1 MASKKV
7 TLPVVNQAGEVV
19 VKSMTVASE
28 VFGVEVNEQVIFD
41 AVQVYQ
47 SNQRQATAKTKTRA
61 EVSGGG
67 KKPWRQKGTGRA
79 RAGSTRS
86 PLWRHGGVVFGPK
99 GNQNYTLSQ
108 NKKEHALAVKSALT
122 LKAQEKD
129 IIVVDSFKLDGA
141 NTKAMVA
148 ILKAIK
154 AKAKSLI
161 VVEDDADDLVL
172 SARNIAGVTIV
183 TTNNVCVYDLLNNGS
198 VIFTK
203 ASIKKVEEGLK

>member
-19 VKSMTVASE
+19 VKAMTVAPE

-86 PLWRHGGVVFGPK
+86 PLRRHGGVVFGPT
-99 GNQNYTLSQ
+99 GNQNYTLAQ

-148 ILKAIK
+148 ILKAIN
-154 AKAKSLI
+154 AKAKS
-161 VVEDDADDLVL
+161 
-172 SARNIAGVTIV
+172 
-183 TTNNVCVYDLLNNGS
+183 
-198 VIFTK
+198 
-203 ASIKKVEEGLK
+203 

>member
-19 VKSMTVASE
+19 VKAMTVAPE

-86 PLWRHGGVVFGPK
+86 PLWRLGGVVFGPT
-99 GNQNYTLSQ
+99 GNQNYTLAQ

-148 ILKAIK
+148 ILKAIN

-161 VVEDDADDLVL
+161 VVE
-172 SARNIAGVTIV
+172 
-183 TTNNVCVYDLLNNGS
+183 
-198 VIFTK
+198 
-203 ASIKKVEEGLK
+203 

>member
-1 MASKKV
+1 MPKIDVYNIEGKKV
-7 TLPVVNQAGEVV
+7 NDVELKEDIFGIIPNEELVHSVIVNYLA
-19 VKSMTVASE
+19 
-28 VFGVEVNEQVIFD
+28 
-41 AVQVYQ
+41 
-47 SNQRQATAKTKTRA
+47 NQRQGTQSTKTRA
-61 EVSGGG
+61 EVRGGG

-86 PLWRHGGVVFGPK
+86 PLWRHGGVVFGPT
-99 GNQNYTLSQ
+99 GNQNYTLAQ

-148 ILKAIK
+148 ILKAIN

-172 SARNIAGVTIV
+172 SARNIAGATIV

-203 ASIKKVEEGLK
+203 ASIKKVEEDLK